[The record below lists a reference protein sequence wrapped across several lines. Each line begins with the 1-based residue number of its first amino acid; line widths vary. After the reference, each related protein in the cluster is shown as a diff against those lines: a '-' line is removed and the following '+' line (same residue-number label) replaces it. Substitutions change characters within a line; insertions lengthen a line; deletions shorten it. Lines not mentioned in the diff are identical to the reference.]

1 MTPDPAPLP
10 PTWTSPVLAGVV
22 VVLSVLIAV
31 GNSDPNLM
39 FLLVFPL
46 ISVSNRLGWRSGYR
60 ASSTHG
66 VPDGAPSMVEAPA
79 AAHLAL
85 ASAAA
90 DPDASRQWVDEVA
103 VLDRMGGSM
112 DILMELTELF
122 ADENVRRL
130 VDLRAALAAGDAL
143 QVSREAHGIKSGL
156 TNFCADDAVD
166 IAFYIEKTSKEGVI
180 DGLSVAIDRLE
191 SALAEVTEQLT
202 AMGRAA

>member
-1 MTPDPAPLP
+1 
-10 PTWTSPVLAGVV
+10 
-22 VVLSVLIAV
+22 
-31 GNSDPNLM
+31 
-39 FLLVFPL
+39 
-46 ISVSNRLGWRSGYR
+46 
-60 ASSTHG
+60 
-66 VPDGAPSMVEAPA
+66 VPDAAPSNVEEPT

-90 DPDASRQWVDEVA
+90 DPHASRQWVDEVA

-130 VDLRAALAAGDAL
+130 VDLRAALAAGDSL

-156 TNFCADDAVD
+156 TNFCADDAVE
-166 IAFYIEKTSKEGVI
+166 IAFYIEKISKEGVI